1 MVNQASKL
9 AILNRTLSSGTRLAR
24 PFLLGCLFVVLPIG
38 LLACDLA
45 VPPVAVD
52 PALDP
57 EVIIEEKIVEVEVD
71 KIVEKILEVEVEKIV
86 DNEVIV
92 EVEKLIEVEA
102 DTIVVDSPDETK
114 SGQGEWELDVDLET
128 GSMTLLANGASLLGI
143 LKELNTEY
151 QIDVIVSKLA
161 DIRVTVDIDS
171 VPLDEG
177 LATIIPTDSRFHF
190 RVEDED
196 IAIKMPKLGD
206 QISARQRGREQ
217 SDLPSMDD
225 GTRPSSDKLK
235 TEVMPSPD
243 KFEERKIERSRTS
256 VFQPDDPLK
265 VSMDLE
271 AIQANSLLSEEGSY
285 ARVVLHITSEV
296 VTPTGFLE
304 VEGSLVQSTNVKGEL
319 IYVASVNGVPVAVG
333 SQQDPLALHTAGEG
347 HEHVYEKLEEGIFLI
362 SLPEEFLSQITLE
375 RTTIIFYYLEPV
387 GPIPSVLSTDTI
399 SYFKPHLKAI
409 SRVGGDEIIG
419 IKNRQEILTYDDALR
434 LVGLESMGERR

>member
-1 MVNQASKL
+1 MNQASKL

-52 PALDP
+52 PPLDP

-102 DTIVVDSPDETK
+102 DSIVVDSADETK

-128 GSMTLLANGASLLGI
+128 GSMTLLANEASLLGI
-143 LKELNTEY
+143 LKELNTEF

-171 VPLDEG
+171 VPFDEG
-177 LATIIPTDSRFHF
+177 LASIIPTDSRFHF
-190 RVEDED
+190 RVEGRD
-196 IAIKMPKLGD
+196 IAIEGKLGD
-206 QISARQRGREQ
+206 QIATQLESANT
-217 SDLPSMDD
+217 DLPNKDERTRSDD
-225 GTRPSSDKLK
+225 LENEAKVPPD
-235 TEVMPSPD
+235 EVR
-243 KFEERKIERSRTS
+243 ERQIEITRTS
-256 VFQPDDPLK
+256 VFQPDEPQE
-265 VSMDLE
+265 VTMDLD
-271 AIQANSLLSEEGSY
+271 AILENSPPTEESLY
-285 ARVVLHITSEV
+285 ARVILHITSEV

-304 VEGSLVQSTNVKGEL
+304 VEGSLVQPTNVKGDL

-333 SQQDPLALHTAGEG
+333 SQQDPLTLHTAGEG

-409 SRVGGDEIIG
+409 SRIGGDAVSYTH
-419 IKNRQEILTYDDALR
+419 LTLPTSD
-434 LVGLESMGERR
+434 LV

>member
-45 VPPVAVD
+45 VPPVPVD
-52 PALDP
+52 SALDP

-92 EVEKLIEVEA
+92 EVEKFIEVEV
-102 DTIVVDSPDETK
+102 DSIVVDSPDETK

-128 GSMTLLANGASLLGI
+128 GSMTLLANEASLLGI
-143 LKELNTEY
+143 LKELNTEF

-161 DIRVTVDIDS
+161 DIRVTVDVEN
-171 VPLDEG
+171 VPLEEG
-177 LATIIPTDSRFHF
+177 LTALIPTESRFHF
-190 RVEDED
+190 RVEDAD
-196 IAIKMPKLGD
+196 IAIKIPKLGD
-206 QISARQRGREQ
+206 QISARQREREQ

-225 GTRPSSDKLK
+225 GTRPSSDKLR

-256 VFQPDDPLK
+256 VFQPDDPLE

-271 AIQANSLLSEEGSY
+271 AIQANSSLSEESSY
-285 ARVVLHITSEV
+285 ARVVLRITSEG
-296 VTPTGFLE
+296 VTVEGFLE
-304 VEGSLVQSTNVKGEL
+304 LEGSLVQPTTVRGEL
-319 IYVASVNGVPVAVG
+319 IYVATVNGEPVAVG
-333 SQQDPLALHTAGEG
+333 SMQDPLGVRSYEDDG
-347 HEHVYEKLEEGIFLI
+347 HGHGHGHSLERDEEAFFLI
-362 SLPEEFLSQITLE
+362 SLPQEFLSQSTLE
-375 RTTIIFYYLEPV
+375 STIIGLYYLEPV
-387 GPIPSVLSTDTI
+387 GPIPSVLSPETF
-399 SYFKPHLKAI
+399 SRFEPHLKPIARI
-409 SRVGGDEIIG
+409 GGDEIIKTGVG
-419 IKNRQEILTYDDALR
+419 ISD
-434 LVGLESMGERR
+434 SERNGDQNGGDRR

>member
-52 PALDP
+52 PPLDP

-102 DTIVVDSPDETK
+102 DSIVVDSADETK

-128 GSMTLLANGASLLGI
+128 GSMTLLANEASLLGI
-143 LKELNTEY
+143 LKELNTEF

-171 VPLDEG
+171 VPFDEG
-177 LATIIPTDSRFHF
+177 LASIIPTDSRFHF
-190 RVEDED
+190 RVEGRD
-196 IAIKMPKLGD
+196 IAIEGKLGD
-206 QISARQRGREQ
+206 QIATQLESANT
-217 SDLPSMDD
+217 DLPNKDERTRSDD
-225 GTRPSSDKLK
+225 LENEAKVPPD
-235 TEVMPSPD
+235 EVR
-243 KFEERKIERSRTS
+243 ERQIEITRTS
-256 VFQPDDPLK
+256 VFQPDEPLE
-265 VSMDLE
+265 VTMDLD
-271 AIQANSLLSEEGSY
+271 AILENSPPTEESLY
-285 ARVVLHITSEV
+285 ARVILHITSEV

-304 VEGSLVQSTNVKGEL
+304 VEGSLVQPTNVKGDL

-333 SQQDPLALHTAGEG
+333 SQQDPLTLHTAGEG

-409 SRVGGDEIIG
+409 SRIGGDEIIG
-419 IKNRQEILTYDDALR
+419 IKNRQEVLTYDDALR